1 MNNENELKNRSADTG
16 GLAFPEEEQELLEKI
31 EDRPRLIQQI
41 IARHHMGPLPDPD
54 DMARYGSIIP
64 NGAERIMQMA
74 EKEQSARLQM
84 EEKEQQERFS
94 YLKQEQA
101 IKKRGQ
107 WFACFSV
114 IVFAAISVYLIY
126 SGSPTAGA
134 LLMGAS
140 LATVVLAF
148 IAGRSQSKE

>member
-1 MNNENELKNRSADTG
+1 MNNENELKNRPTDTG
-16 GLAFPEEEQELLEKI
+16 GLAFPAEERELLEKI
-31 EDRPRLIQQI
+31 EDSPRLIQQI
-41 IARHHMGPLPDPD
+41 IARHHMGPLPDPE
-54 DMARYGSIIP
+54 DMARYGNIIP
-64 NGAERIMQMA
+64 NGAERIMQLA

-84 EEKEQQERFS
+84 EAAEQEGRFS

-107 WFACFSV
+107 WFACFSI

-148 IAGRSQSKE
+148 IAGRSQTKE